1 MATRISDLPL
11 QNQTVVQHP
20 NMDTRTSL
28 MHSHPNPYGLQP
40 SFAGQDESWLKS
52 RDPREEPTTTQPE
65 IQGIVQQYPV
75 QQMPSKDIQQT
86 TTHYT
91 HDIETT
97 PNYIPAPKVTTD
109 FVREYER
116 QQDKLEDPKY
126 KHRQNMLDILIEK
139 FKIPAIVAI
148 LYFLFQASFI
158 KRVLFKYASFLYA
171 IDGEYSLY
179 GRIFVSSLFGL
190 TYKGVLYIIDILAE
204 PIS

>member
-1 MATRISDLPL
+1 MSTRIAELPM
-11 QNQTVVQHP
+11 QNQSVVQHP
-20 NMDTRTSL
+20 NMDARTSL

-40 SFAGQDESWLKS
+40 SFVGQEESWLKS
-52 RDPREEPTTTQPE
+52 RDPREEPNQTE
-65 IQGIVQQYPV
+65 MQGIVQQYPV

-97 PNYIPAPKVTTD
+97 PNYIPQPQKLTSD

-116 QQDKLEDPKY
+116 QQDKLEHPKY
-126 KHRQNMLDILIEK
+126 KHRQNMLDILVEK

-148 LYFLFQASFI
+148 LYFLFQAPFI